1 MTSKDFSVIVQG
13 PVMGRPGEDYEKQKT
28 LDCLKSIKRVLP
40 DAEIILST
48 WKGTDTTHLFYDKIV
63 LNDDPG
69 AISYNDYDLK
79 NHFNNNNRQI
89 VSTYNGL
96 KLATRKYA
104 IKMRGDFKLENPSFF
119 SLIDKFPEVNKY
131 RFFKHRIIVPTY
143 VSRDPEKFPLLYHMS
158 DLFQVGYAD
167 DLREL
172 WNIPLQPEPETTR
185 AFPYQTGFLNNPFKS
200 STWNMRFTPEQYIW
214 YAFAKKK
221 GLDLSM
227 KYYYQVPVRVTFLSL
242 LSIIDNFIIASP
254 QQLGIYMPERI
265 KDSFNESYL
274 YTHEKW
280 IRLYE
285 EFCVRKSAYHIRKH
299 AFLVI
304 LCSLKF
310 SSKNVGRK
318 LKHQV
323 KQLLPHNR

>member
-1 MTSKDFSVIVQG
+1 
-13 PVMGRPGEDYEKQKT
+13 
-28 LDCLKSIKRVLP
+28 
-40 DAEIILST
+40 
-48 WKGTDTTHLFYDKIV
+48 
-63 LNDDPG
+63 
-69 AISYNDYDLK
+69 
-79 NHFNNNNRQI
+79 
-89 VSTYNGL
+89 
-96 KLATRKYA
+96 
-104 IKMRGDFKLENPSFF
+104 
-119 SLIDKFPEVNKY
+119 
-131 RFFKHRIIVPTY
+131 
-143 VSRDPEKFPLLYHMS
+143 
-158 DLFQVGYAD
+158 
-167 DLREL
+167 
-172 WNIPLQPEPETTR
+172 
-185 AFPYQTGFLNNPFKS
+185 
-200 STWNMRFTPEQYIW
+200 
-214 YAFAKKK
+214 
-221 GLDLSM
+221 M

-310 SSKNVGRK
+310 SSKNVRRK